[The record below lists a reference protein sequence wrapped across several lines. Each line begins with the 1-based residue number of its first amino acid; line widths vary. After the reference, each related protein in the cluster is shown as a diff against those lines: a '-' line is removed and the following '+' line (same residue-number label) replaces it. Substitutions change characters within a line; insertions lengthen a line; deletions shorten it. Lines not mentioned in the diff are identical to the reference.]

1 MEPKRKKD
9 VGVAEKD
16 RLNEM
21 KKNEIE
27 KMKMEDEVK

>member
-1 MEPKRKKD
+1 MEPEIKKD

-21 KKNEIE
+21 EENEIE
-27 KMKMEDEVK
+27 EMKRMK